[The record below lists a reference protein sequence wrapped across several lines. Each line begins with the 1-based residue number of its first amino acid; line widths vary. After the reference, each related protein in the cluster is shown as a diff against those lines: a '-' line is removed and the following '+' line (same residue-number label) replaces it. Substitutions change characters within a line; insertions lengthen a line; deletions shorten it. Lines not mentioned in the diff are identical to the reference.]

1 MGLIGKI
8 VSWHRQKVEERNRR
22 CDDLIVRIDRASAEL
37 EQMFSDPRAFVDP
50 AQEQRWKTRHASLLL
65 PMDAA
70 ESERLKKAA
79 RYRDLLLKQTGLSDR
94 AGRLKARIVLHNK
107 KAADIRIQD
116 AYALIGNVEGRR
128 LDRQQM
134 SCIVKEAHNHLV
146 IAGAGTGKTTTIVGK
161 IKFLLRSGKCA
172 PEDILVL
179 SFTNASAAEMKA
191 RIEKETGHA
200 IAASTF
206 HKLGL
211 DILTKVNGIV
221 PKITQID
228 LRKFI
233 REQIERNMQ
242 SRQYLQLLC
251 SYLLFGR
258 VIYRSEFSFTS
269 QAEYDEYLKLDPP
282 TTIKNEK
289 VKSYGEMDI
298 ANFLLQNGVRYIYEE
313 PYKID
318 TRTSE
323 YGQYK
328 PDFYLPDYG
337 IYIEYFG
344 IDKNGEVPLYFQG
357 TDGMTATQT
366 YQRSMEWKRALH
378 RENGTVMIECYA
390 YEKFDGELLDR
401 LKEKLAASGVE
412 LAPQDPEQLWQQLSA
427 GERSVLDGIV
437 ELFETAVNL
446 IKSNGYTIETV
457 RRLNEGTAEAQNNGV
472 ILSLLE
478 PIYHAYLTHLAQHEE
493 IDFHDMINT
502 AAAYV
507 AQGKFMHAYR
517 YVIVDEYQD
526 ISKARFSLLNTMRR
540 SHDFDLF
547 CVGDD
552 WQSIYRFAGSDIG
565 YILNFERYWGPTE
578 ISRIET
584 TYRFPQKLVDI
595 SSGFIMKDPAQIRK
609 DIKGTGD
616 PAGSVLGEID
626 GYTEKYAVKFTVDK
640 LDDLPKG
647 SSVFFIGR
655 YSFDVKLLSDNE
667 QLACRYERRVGTVE
681 VNYAKRPDLQMR
693 FLTAHRAK
701 GLQADYV
708 FIINNKDARMG
719 FPSKIQN
726 APLLDLLLDGCDRY
740 PYAEERRLFYVALTR
755 AKKKVFLVTV
765 KDRLSDFILELHGCY
780 EDELKRER
788 WECPV
793 CGGRLLKKAGPFG
806 EFYGCSNYKT
816 TGCRYKRPI
825 RPKAKD

>member
-8 VSWHRQKVEERNRR
+8 VSRHRQKVEERNRR

-37 EQMFSDPRAFVDP
+37 EQMFSDPQAFVDP

-70 ESERLKKAA
+70 ESNRLKKAS
-79 RYRDLLLKQTGLSDR
+79 RYHDLLLKQTGLSDR
-94 AGRLKARIVLHNK
+94 AGQLKARIVLHNK
-107 KAADIRIQD
+107 NAADIRIQD
-116 AYALIGNVEGRR
+116 AYALIGNVEGRQ

-179 SFTNASAAEMKA
+179 SFTNASATEMKA

-221 PKITQID
+221 PKITQLD

-233 REQIERNMQ
+233 KEQIERNMQ

-258 VIYRSEFSFTS
+258 VASRSEFSFTS

-298 ANFLLQNGVRYIYEE
+298 ANFLLQNGVRYIDEE

-344 IDKNGEVPLYFQG
+344 IDKNGEVPSYFQG

-401 LKEKLAASGVE
+401 LKEKLAASGAE

-437 ELFETAVNL
+437 ELFETAINL

-478 PIYHAYLTHLAQHEE
+478 PIYRAYLTHLAQHEE

-526 ISKARFSLLNTMRR
+526 ISKARFSLLSTMRR

-595 SSGFIMKDPAQIRK
+595 SSSFIMKDPAQIRK